1 MKTQKIFPGG
11 LLLLLLASL
20 SLESNAQQWTPEQL
34 NSASTANGISYLSQV
49 EKEAIMYIN
58 LARLYPQLFRKIE
71 MKDYYGPEKYG
82 DYLKK
87 SDYLKS
93 LLVKLDTMKAVGV
106 LVFAE
111 ALYENAKCFAA
122 ESGDAGLVGHTRIKC
137 PKGNYAECCSYGM
150 ETGKDIALQW
160 LIDHDVQSLGHRE
173 NCLNP
178 AYTKIG
184 LSVHT
189 HKEYG
194 MCAVADMIW

>member
-1 MKTQKIFPGG
+1 MRKQKIPPAGI
-11 LLLLLLASL
+11 LLLLLTSF
-20 SLESNAQQWTPEQL
+20 SQGIVAQQWSSEQL
-34 NSASTANGISYLSQV
+34 KSANTTAAISYLSQV
-49 EKEAIMYIN
+49 EKEAILYIN
-58 LARLYPQLFRKIE
+58 LARLYPQQFRKIE
-71 MKDYYGPEKYG
+71 IEGYYGPEKYG
-82 DYLKK
+82 DYLKE

-93 LLVKLDTMKAVGV
+93 LIHQLDTMKAVGV

-122 ESGDAGLVGHTRIKC
+122 ESGDAGIVGHTRIKC

-160 LIDHDVQSLGHRE
+160 LIDHDVPSLGHRV

-178 AYTKIG
+178 SYTKIG

-189 HKEYG
+189 HKQYG
-194 MCAVADMIW
+194 MCAVADLIW